1 MKMLALCAPD
11 RDGRD
16 LFIVAFALQ
25 KQYPWLEY
33 VRAAAEGGMVGALAD
48 WFAVTALFK
57 YPMGIKI
64 PHTAIIPR
72 RKDQIGASLGDFVET
87 NFLSEEVVQEKLAS
101 ADIAR
106 KAGAWLSS
114 PGGPDRVA
122 KEGAA
127 VIRGAFKVLNDDDVQ
142 AVIESM
148 VRKHVLTPPWGPP
161 VGRLAE
167 RIFADGHHHALV
179 DLLVD
184 RAVDWVRDN
193 QETVNRLVTDRSPTW
208 VPVVRRRPRG
218 RQGVRGDPEIH
229 PRRAG
234 RSAAPGPPVH
244 RQIPDEL
251 AQDLQHDPVMIAR
264 AEGIKAQVLGD
275 PEVRELASRTWNTIK
290 TALLT
295 AVDDPHSELTV
306 KFKAAVHD
314 FGTRLVVDPEE
325 LAGKVNAWIGD
336 AAGYLVKTYRSDIAG
351 VITDTVSRWD
361 AEETSQKIELQV
373 GKDLQFIRING
384 TVVGALAGLDHLHGG
399 ERCCSVSYPGSGR
412 AGPIVRGQCVCSGES
427 SPARRRRPP
436 APCTHGRGHHG
447 RSLEFPRAGRS
458 NPELTGITEPS
469 TATTSP
475 FLDEPDRPFGDL
487 SGVEQQGAFGS
498 SARQESAVRQISAV
512 GEGFSEDGVSGL
524 AGNVQ
529 QGPSR
534 GNPGQEVQGS

>member
-1 MKMLALCAPD
+1 MQVNTEPTSLTGAAGLPGGVQPDGPAGRRPAASSDADKAAALRRMKLLALSLLIVMAVI
-11 RDGRD
+11 
-16 LFIVAFALQ
+16 FVVAFALQ
-25 KQYPWLEY
+25 KYYPWLEY

-87 NFLSEEVVQEKLAS
+87 NFLSEQVVQEKLAS

-114 PGGPDRVA
+114 PAGPDRVA

-142 AVIESM
+142 AVIEAM
-148 VRKHVLTPPWGPP
+148 VRKHLLTPPWGPP

-167 RIFADGHHHALV
+167 RVFDDGHHHALV

-208 VPVVRRRPRG
+208 VPSFVDGLVGDKVYVEILKFTRAVQSDPQHQVRLSI
-218 RQGVRGDPEIH
+218 DKYLK
-229 PRRAG
+229 
-234 RSAAPGPPVH
+234 
-244 RQIPDEL
+244 EL

-275 PEVRELASRTWNTIK
+275 PEVRELASRTWDTIK

-295 AVDDPHSELTV
+295 AVDDPHSELTI

-314 FGTRLVVDPEE
+314 FGTRLVVDPE

-336 AAGYLVKTYRSDIAG
+336 AAAYLVKTYRSDIAG
-351 VITDTVSRWD
+351 VITDTVARWD

-384 TVVGALAGLDHLHGG
+384 TVVGALAGLAIFT
-399 ERCCSVSYPGSGR
+399 V
-412 AGPIVRGQCVCSGES
+412 
-427 SPARRRRPP
+427 
-436 APCTHGRGHHG
+436 
-447 RSLEFPRAGRS
+447 
-458 NPELTGITEPS
+458 
-469 TATTSP
+469 AT
-475 FLDEPDRPFGDL
+475 LLFG
-487 SGVEQQGAFGS
+487 
-498 SARQESAVRQISAV
+498 
-512 GEGFSEDGVSGL
+512 
-524 AGNVQ
+524 
-529 QGPSR
+529 
-534 GNPGQEVQGS
+534 